1 MITKKNH
8 VYSDLRYADQMSWNV
23 EDVDTYTGID
33 RIGLLVPER
42 DMLVDRGNSCLRVSR
57 QHNGKCFE
65 NGYVGGIYVKRMPRN
80 FASLNYTLS
89 FSLSRILNG
98 INLSSHTPI
107 DYDFLTNEI
116 NSRIAPGGLCV
127 KDWSFVQV
135 CMMEVNRNL
144 ILSDDYS
151 TYRRLLSICNYPR
164 TNKKSY
170 KDSVYFQTKA
180 NTVKTIVYDKGK
192 EMQRKMR
199 QLPKETILRFEI
211 RYAKT
216 KLLADQFAKYASGFR
231 TFSKSDQKPYLKF
244 LSLFDFDRY
253 YTDKTTDFMKP
264 FFQFE
269 NVVRPLDLRSGLI
282 AHYSNNRYPD
292 KDADIAIDLLGAWN
306 AGDISR
312 FIERQQDRIIKP
324 SSRSASSPT
333 REKEIYKKAYQLLHD
348 AVIMDEIVNHGFR
361 RIDELKNGLL
371 EPRPNLGSIINP
383 NQAA

>member
-1 MITKKNH
+1 MVQI
-8 VYSDLRYADQMSWNV
+8 YSDLRYADQMGWNV
-23 EDVDTYTGID
+23 EDVNTYTGID

-42 DMLVDRGNSCLRVSR
+42 DMFVDRGTNCLRVSR
-57 QHNGKCFE
+57 QRNGRSFE

-98 INLSSHTPI
+98 INLSSNTPI
-107 DYDFLTNEI
+107 DYEFLTNEI
-116 NSRIAPGGLCV
+116 NSRIAPGGLCI
-127 KDWSFVQV
+127 KDWNFVQV

-144 ILSDDYS
+144 ILNDDYS
-151 TYRRLLSICNYPR
+151 TYRRLLSICTYPR
-164 TNKKSY
+164 SNKKSY

-180 NTVKTIVYDKGK
+180 KTVKTIIYDKGK

-199 QLPKETILRFEI
+199 QLPQKTILRFEI

-216 KLLADQFAKYASGFR
+216 KLLTDQFAKYVPGFR
-231 TFSKSDQKPYLKF
+231 NFSIKDQKPYFKY
-244 LSLFDFDRY
+244 LSSFDFDRY
-253 YTDKTTDFMKP
+253 YTDKTSKFMEP
-264 FFQFE
+264 FLEFS
-269 NVVRPLDLRSGLI
+269 NLVRPLDLRSGLI

-306 AGDISR
+306 AGYISR

-333 REKEIYKKAYQLLHD
+333 REKEIYKKAYQLLRD
-348 AVIMDEIVNHGFR
+348 AVIMDEIVNHGFK

>member
-1 MITKKNH
+1 MITKRNH

-23 EDVDTYTGID
+23 EDVDTYTGVD

-89 FSLSRILNG
+89 FSVSRILNG
-98 INLSSHTPI
+98 INLSSNTPI
-107 DYDFLTNEI
+107 DFDFLTNEI
-116 NSRIAPGGLCV
+116 NSRIALGGLCV

-151 TYRRLLSICNYPR
+151 TYRRLLSICTYPR
-164 TNKKSY
+164 SNKKSY

-180 NTVKTIVYDKGK
+180 NTVKTIIYDKGK

-199 QLPKETILRFEI
+199 QLPQKTILRFEI

-216 KLLADQFAKYASGFR
+216 KLLTDQFAKYVPGFR
-231 TFSKSDQKPYLKF
+231 NFSIKDQKPYFKY
-244 LSLFDFDRY
+244 LSSFDFDRY
-253 YTDKTTDFMKP
+253 YTDKTSKFMEP
-264 FFQFE
+264 FLEFS
-269 NVVRPLDLRSGLI
+269 NLVRPLDLRSGLI

-306 AGDISR
+306 AGYISR

-324 SSRSASSPT
+324 SSRSDSSPT
-333 REKEIYKKAYQLLHD
+333 RRKEIDKQAKKFLCE
-348 AVIMDEIVNHGFR
+348 AVIMDEIVNHGFK
-361 RIDELKNGLL
+361 RIDELKRGLL
-371 EPRPNLGSIINP
+371 KPRPNLGSIINP

>member
-1 MITKKNH
+1 MVQI
-8 VYSDLRYADQMSWNV
+8 YSDLRYADQMGWNV

-42 DMLVDRGNSCLRVSR
+42 DMFVDREMDCLQIRR
-57 QHNGKCFE
+57 QHNGRSLE
-65 NGYVGGIYVKRMPRN
+65 NGYVGGIYIKRMPRI

-98 INLSSHTPI
+98 INLSSNTPI
-107 DYDFLTNEI
+107 DCDFITNEI
-116 NSRIAPGGLCV
+116 NSRIADGGLCI
-127 KDWSFVQV
+127 KDWNFVQI
-135 CMMEVNRNL
+135 CLMEVNRNL

-151 TYRRLLSICNYPR
+151 TYRRLLSICDYPR
-164 TNKKSY
+164 ANKKSY

-180 NTVKTIVYDKGK
+180 KTVKTIVYDKGK

-199 QLPKETILRFEI
+199 QLPKKTILRFEI

-216 KLLADQFAKYASGFR
+216 KLLTDQFAKYVPGFR
-231 TFSKSDQKPYLKF
+231 NFSIKDQKPYFKY
-244 LSLFDFDRY
+244 LSSFDFDRY
-253 YTDKTTDFMKP
+253 YTDKTTKFMEP
-264 FFQFE
+264 FLEFS
-269 NVVRPLDLRSGLI
+269 NLVRPLDLRSGLI

-292 KDADIAIDLLGAWN
+292 KYADIAIDLLGAWKM
-306 AGDISR
+306 GRISQ

-324 SSRSASSPT
+324 SSRSATSPT
-333 REKEIYKKAYQLLHD
+333 RNKEIFKQAYKFLCE
-348 AVIMDEIVNHGFR
+348 AVIMEEIVNHGFR

-371 EPRPNLGSIINP
+371 EPRLNLGSIINP